1 MTNMQQTRFARIY
14 AGFQE
19 CLFVCHVC
27 AQIFSANMTNMTN
40 MVRSVPK
47 SGGSTRFFVFVKSDK
62 HLTNTT
68 NIGKET

>member
-1 MTNMQQTRFARIY
+1 MTNMQQTRLARIY
-14 AGFQE
+14 AVFQE

-40 MVRSVPK
+40 MGRSGSK
-47 SGGSTRFFVFVKSDK
+47 YGGTTRVFVFVKMDK